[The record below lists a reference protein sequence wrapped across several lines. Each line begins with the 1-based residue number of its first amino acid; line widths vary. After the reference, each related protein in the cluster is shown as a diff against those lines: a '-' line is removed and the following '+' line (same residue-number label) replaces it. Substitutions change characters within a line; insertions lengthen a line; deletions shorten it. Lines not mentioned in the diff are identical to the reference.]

1 MLFVSAG
8 KIKVMVIAYDVRKL
22 HVYVYLQSCEDPK
35 LPRLCRGP
43 QMIPARKLSP
53 KRKSSPN
60 RPFPSSLVSLTRFET
75 EAKGSSEMTYCTAND
90 PGTGTDS
97 TSES

>member
-1 MLFVSAG
+1 MLFVSG
-8 KIKVMVIAYDVRKL
+8 KIKVMVIAYDFRKL
-22 HVYVYLQSCEDPK
+22 HQSCEDPK

-43 QMIPARKLSP
+43 QMIPTRKLSP

-60 RPFPSSLVSLTRFET
+60 RPFPSSLVRLTRFET

-97 TSES
+97 TAES